1 MIVRGYKLLIAILLF
16 SLSMEAAAQT
26 AHKKAQ
32 RELIGSRLLTL
43 EFTDWLLNKP
53 ADTTLNARL
62 KVLEFWASWCKPCL
76 EAVPHLNQLQRHFSD
91 SSVLFLSITN
101 EAPAVAQKGLS
112 KVRFETVVVSDQT
125 NRLQHLLRVA
135 YQGQLFLPQTVVLDG
150 NNRILWYGTPLEL
163 SAERINQLLHS
174 SQK

>member
-1 MIVRGYKLLIAILLF
+1 MIVRGLKLLTAVTLLF
-16 SLSMEAAAQT
+16 LSVDASAQKEQ
-26 AHKKAQ
+26 KKAQ
-32 RELIGSRLLTL
+32 RELIGSRLMKL

-53 ADTTLNARL
+53 ADTTLNGRL

-91 SSVLFLSITN
+91 SSVLFLSVTN
-101 EAPAVAQKGLS
+101 EAPPVAERGLS
-112 KVRFETVVVSDQT
+112 KVRFETIVVSDQT

-135 YQGQLFLPQTVVLDG
+135 YQGQLFLPQTVLLDA

-163 SAERINQLLHS
+163 SAERINQFLHLP
-174 SQK
+174 QK